1 MDGSVRIYGLTALG
15 SYYLKAFE
23 NPYAAHGPYLVM
35 ALKHPEIESPKALAI
50 YNEVPTRK
58 KIRGWL
64 SVVSV
69 HVVLRKRWLRHK
81 LGGLGEHIVYF
92 AIAEG
97 VCFALTRHEIAWWI
111 GKAIEHLKS
120 K

>member
-1 MDGSVRIYGLTALG
+1 MDGSVRRYGLSAFGL
-15 SYYLKAFE
+15 YYLRALE
-23 NPYAAHGPYLVM
+23 NPDAAHGEYLLL
-35 ALKHPEIESPKALAI
+35 ALKHPEIESHEALAI

-58 KIRGWL
+58 KILGWL
-64 SVVSV
+64 SVVAV
-69 HVVLRKRWLRHK
+69 HVVLRKRWLRRR
-81 LGGLGEHIVYF
+81 LGGLGEHLVYF

-97 VCFALTRHEIAWWI
+97 VCFALTGHEMTRWI